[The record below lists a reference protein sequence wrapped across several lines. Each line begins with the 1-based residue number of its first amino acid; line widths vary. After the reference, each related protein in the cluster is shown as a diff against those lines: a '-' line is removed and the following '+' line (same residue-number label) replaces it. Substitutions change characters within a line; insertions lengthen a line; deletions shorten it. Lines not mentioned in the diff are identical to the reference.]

1 MSDPRE
7 QIKSVL
13 QDLIND
19 RQEQAAETIHNYL
32 VAKSQQIAGF
42 APSTAPES
50 STETDED

>member
-32 VAKSQQIAGF
+32 VAKSQQVAGF
-42 APSTAPES
+42 ASAPES
-50 STETDED
+50 NTETDED